1 MAVSPSIKYSRQRE
15 MILNH
20 VKNFPV
26 HPTADE
32 VYTALKKDN
41 PELSLGT
48 VYRNLNLLC
57 ELGMLKKIH
66 IDNAKE
72 RYDVRT
78 DRHSHLLCTVCNRVF
93 DITDEAL
100 DGIEKR
106 ISEKYGYIVED
117 VSLNVKGKCAE
128 CAKLEKSEIAGNNDE

>member
-1 MAVSPSIKYSRQRE
+1 MAASPSIKYSRQRE
-15 MILNH
+15 MILKQ

-32 VYTALKKDN
+32 VYTALKKEN

-48 VYRNLNLLC
+48 VYRNLNLLS
-57 ELGMLKKIH
+57 ELGMLRKIH

-72 RYDVRT
+72 RYDART
-78 DRHSHLLCTVCNRVF
+78 DKHSHLLCTVCNKVF
-93 DITDEAL
+93 DITDETL
-100 DGIEKR
+100 DGIEER

-117 VSLNVKGKCAE
+117 VSLNLKGKCAE
-128 CAKLEKSEIAGNNDE
+128 CAKLNTSENNE

>member
-1 MAVSPSIKYSRQRE
+1 MADSPSIKYSRQRE
-15 MILNH
+15 MILNQ

-48 VYRNLNLLC
+48 VYRNLNLLS
-57 ELGMLKKIH
+57 ELGQLKKIH

-72 RYDVRT
+72 RYDART

-93 DITDEAL
+93 DITDDAL
-100 DGIEKR
+100 NGIEAR

-117 VSLNVKGKCAE
+117 VSLNIKGRCAE
-128 CAKLEKSEIAGNNDE
+128 CADLEEKE